1 MPTFAKEVPARERE
15 MDRKFTAI
23 LYPDSE
29 EYDYNEVIDK
39 LTGWGYDE
47 WAYIVHD
54 RDKKD
59 DGSPKKAHVHVILKK
74 STPTALGTI
83 ARQLGIPANYVQRV
97 RNWKRMVL
105 YMTHDEQ
112 DDKVKYEMEEMI
124 SSDPKKFESYFKD
137 EDESEQARR
146 ILDYITESGC
156 RSYIQLLDWCVYN
169 GLYAT
174 CRRNASM
181 WSNCIKENERYGV
194 REI

>member
-1 MPTFAKEVPARERE
+1 MPTFAKDVPARERE

-39 LTGWGYDE
+39 LTGLGYDE

-74 STPTALGTI
+74 STPTALGTV
-83 ARQLGIPANYVQRV
+83 ARQLGIPSNYVQRV

-112 DDKVKYEMEEMI
+112 DDKVKYELEELI

>member
-1 MPTFAKEVPARERE
+1 MPNFAKDVPARERE

-29 EYDYNEVIDK
+29 EYDYNEVLDK

-54 RDKKD
+54 RDTKEDGTLKK
-59 DGSPKKAHVHVILKK
+59 KHAHVILKK

-83 ARQLGIPANYVQRV
+83 ARQLGISSNYVQRV

-112 DDKVKYEMEEMI
+112 SDKVKYELEELI
-124 SSDPKKFESYFKD
+124 SSDPKKFEAYFKD

-156 RSYIQLLDWCVYN
+156 MSYIQLLDWCVVN

-181 WSNCIKENERYGV
+181 WSNCIKENERYNV
-194 REI
+194 RQV

>member
-1 MPTFAKEVPARERE
+1 MPNFAKDVPARERE

-29 EYDYNEVIDK
+29 EYDYNEVLDK
-39 LTGWGYDE
+39 LTGWGYEE

-59 DGSPKKAHVHVILKK
+59 DGTPKKTHAHVILKK

-83 ARQLGIPANYVQRV
+83 ARQLGISSNYVQRV

-112 DDKVKYEMEEMI
+112 DDKVKYELEELI

-181 WSNCIKENERYGV
+181 WSNCIKENERFGV